1 MRSFCLITGFL
12 GVTLM
17 TIGTIGVLT
26 NLSFDTIR
34 VSTKE
39 PFKEPSELK
48 NKHRWI
54 CSYSG
59 ASAQT
64 ACVEQVEPEE
74 NDHDQT

>member
-34 VSTKE
+34 VSTK
-39 PFKEPSELK
+39 
-48 NKHRWI
+48 
-54 CSYSG
+54 G
-59 ASAQT
+59 AFQGAFRTQ
-64 ACVEQVEPEE
+64 EQASLDLFLQRSFSP
-74 NDHDQT
+74 DRLCRTGGTRGKRS